1 MFVGRRM
8 FDNMKTKALHIKS
21 LFLQYGELQNIHWL
35 INLYVTMCDNEGIG
49 NINQFLIAVFFFVCF
64 FFTLA
69 LKICRGAA
77 NLFQISCTSLLR
89 TARDNIMFNILNLFN
104 WNIVGH
110 IRYVTQKENFRRIRT
125 SFVIAGNSFN
135 T

>member
-1 MFVGRRM
+1 MFLFVFDSLYASLCKSTSMFVGRRM
-8 FDNMKTKALHIKS
+8 FDNIKTKALHIKS

-35 INLYVTMCDNEGIG
+35 INLYFTMCDNEGIG
-49 NINQFLIAVFFFVCF
+49 NINQFLIAIFF
-64 FFTLA
+64 FFTSA

-104 WNIVGH
+104 
-110 IRYVTQKENFRRIRT
+110 
-125 SFVIAGNSFN
+125 
-135 T
+135 

>member
-1 MFVGRRM
+1 MLQCAI
-8 FDNMKTKALHIKS
+8 TKVSETSTIFNS
-21 LFLQYGELQNIHWL
+21 
-35 INLYVTMCDNEGIG
+35 C
-49 NINQFLIAVFFFVCF
+49 FFVVF
-64 FFTLA
+64 LFILA

-89 TARDNIMFNILNLFN
+89 TARDSIMFNILNLFN

-110 IRYVTQKENFRRIRT
+110 IKVRYVTQKENFKRIRT